1 MSTRTLTSISITN
14 PSLIRSRYSVRLVE
28 CCAVASSHAR
38 SVNSIQVRTFW
49 GRGWKYA
56 WYHNY
61 HNRSNRQGVLHD
73 LAKDYRGQYVLIK
86 RMANRRSGKHQFW
99 KDWDDSLKQSHRE
112 RDDIS
117 RDSKRHRHY
126 WDGDMSELVKRIEK
140 DPYNFLFGRSNEYL
154 KMGKGWSSFC
164 RSFLDPE
171 PPSEQKLNTSSA
183 QEHSVK
189 SKTDDVSSKTS
200 TIKADDDAITVK
212 PYKLSDS
219 NSLRYDPISGRM
231 KPVEQPATEVTRD
244 ETKDDSHITDIPVKA
259 FTSPNEVKSDSA
271 EIFGQESPKPKDT
284 VPPTQDPI
292 PQVNNDS
299 VFYMAGPSEDS
310 LVTSKYTSKMPTQEL
325 QQFKDAS
332 NGQKKKLHYEPKE
345 VTEDDVDLLR
355 ASDIR
360 ASFFAGETKQELA
373 ERKKQ
378 AREAMEQEYSLVTHQ
393 NIDDEILQGLRQ
405 KKEAVKETAIDAK
418 TPTDTLERVR
428 LKDIPQAEKLGVTY
442 RGDDSTTLL
451 ASNATSTT
459 DALRASLDG
468 LLEDTRRFINDV
480 QLLTNDIQNACE
492 RVEASTNISVDTL
505 RILAFDSV
513 NSQVVCAETT
523 SSMHTN
529 EPIRHAADVLLD
541 LNNPAKFLPYF
552 AKMKA
557 DGYEIVS
564 GCGDIL
570 IFRKTATNG
579 SESAIA
585 DSADV
590 EQLMISTKGKIGS
603 GTETLVSKDSD
614 SLSQPTDRS
623 KSRIVQRQE
632 TVFTG
637 GPPNWSPYQSPSSP
651 SSATEELEYTQTEP
665 STKTSTATKLRKGIR
680 RIVLSGVAT
689 AGTFYAIGVVCEY
702 FLTGGQDG
710 LGPEGFTEF
719 EAERRRRD

>member
-14 PSLIRSRYSVRLVE
+14 PSLIRSRYPIRLVE

-61 HNRSNRQGVLHD
+61 HNRSNRREILHD
-73 LAKDYRGQYVLIK
+73 LAKDYRGQYVFIK

-99 KDWDDSLKQSHRE
+99 RDWKDSLKQSHRE
-112 RDDIS
+112 RDDIW

-189 SKTDDVSSKTS
+189 NTTDDVSSKTS
-200 TIKADDDAITVK
+200 TIKADDDAITVR
-212 PYKLSDS
+212 PYKPSDA

-231 KPVEQPATEVTRD
+231 KPVGQPATEVTRD
-244 ETKDDSHITDIPVKA
+244 ETKDDSHITDIPVKV
-259 FTSPNEVKSDSA
+259 FTSPNEVKSDNT

-284 VPPTQDPI
+284 VPAAQDPK
-292 PQVNNDS
+292 PQVNNDG
-299 VFYMAGPSEDS
+299 VFYMAAPSEDS
-310 LVTSKYTSKMPTQEL
+310 PVTSKYTSKMPTKEL
-325 QQFKDAS
+325 QQSKDAS

-355 ASDIR
+355 ASDVR

-373 ERKKQ
+373 EKKKQ
-378 AREAMEQEYSLVTHQ
+378 AREAMEQEYSLATNQ

-405 KKEAVKETAIDAK
+405 KKEAVKETAIDTE

-428 LKDIPQAEKLGVTY
+428 LKYIPQAEKLGATY
-442 RGDDSTTLL
+442 RGDDSNTLL
-451 ASNATSTT
+451 VSNATSTT
-459 DALRASLDG
+459 DTLRASLEG

-492 RVEASTNISVDTL
+492 RVEASTNIPVDTL

-564 GCGDIL
+564 GGGDIL

-579 SESAIA
+579 SESAMA

-665 STKTSTATKLRKGIR
+665 STKTSAATKLGKGIR

-719 EAERRRRD
+719 EAERRRRE

>member
-1 MSTRTLTSISITN
+1 
-14 PSLIRSRYSVRLVE
+14 
-28 CCAVASSHAR
+28 
-38 SVNSIQVRTFW
+38 
-49 GRGWKYA
+49 
-56 WYHNY
+56 
-61 HNRSNRQGVLHD
+61 
-73 LAKDYRGQYVLIK
+73 
-86 RMANRRSGKHQFW
+86 
-99 KDWDDSLKQSHRE
+99 
-112 RDDIS
+112 
-117 RDSKRHRHY
+117 
-126 WDGDMSELVKRIEK
+126 
-140 DPYNFLFGRSNEYL
+140 
-154 KMGKGWSSFC
+154 
-164 RSFLDPE
+164 
-171 PPSEQKLNTSSA
+171 
-183 QEHSVK
+183 
-189 SKTDDVSSKTS
+189 
-200 TIKADDDAITVK
+200 
-212 PYKLSDS
+212 
-219 NSLRYDPISGRM
+219 
-231 KPVEQPATEVTRD
+231 
-244 ETKDDSHITDIPVKA
+244 
-259 FTSPNEVKSDSA
+259 
-271 EIFGQESPKPKDT
+271 
-284 VPPTQDPI
+284 
-292 PQVNNDS
+292 
-299 VFYMAGPSEDS
+299 
-310 LVTSKYTSKMPTQEL
+310 
-325 QQFKDAS
+325 
-332 NGQKKKLHYEPKE
+332 
-345 VTEDDVDLLR
+345 
-355 ASDIR
+355 
-360 ASFFAGETKQELA
+360 LA
-373 ERKKQ
+373 EKKNQ
-378 AREAMEQEYSLVTHQ
+378 AREAMEQEYSLATHQ

-405 KKEAVKETAIDAK
+405 KKEAVKETAIDAE

-428 LKDIPQAEKLGVTY
+428 LKYIPQAEKLGVTY

-451 ASNATSTT
+451 VSNATSTT

-468 LLEDTRRFINDV
+468 LLEDTRRFIKDV

-564 GCGDIL
+564 GGGDIL

-579 SESAIA
+579 SDSAMA
-585 DSADV
+585 DSADI

-665 STKTSTATKLRKGIR
+665 STKTSGATKLGKGIR

-719 EAERRRRD
+719 EAERRRRE